1 VIRRILTL
9 LALFVWVLSAR
20 AEQAANL
27 VITADQPSYD
37 QATNEGVYTGHVE
50 ARQGDLLI
58 TADEIRARQDATAE
72 EIKITG
78 HVVYT
83 RGGLRILADRIVLN
97 RRDGSFSADRVR
109 LGSYPYFIEGLSAK
123 GTRNEVTVLDARV
136 AYGEPG
142 PWQPTISATKVI
154 VSPGNHVRFE
164 GGQVGIGHIRP
175 LPFPQLQ
182 QSLSDPLLAF
192 VTVTGGYRSSLGAY
206 VDGGIHLPVL
216 PGVRLGGDVGYY
228 TARGLLIGPSGTY
241 ANPSDPAQLHGFF
254 RSGYINDH
262 GDKKTDVLGRPVP
275 ENRGFVEWEHQQVMG
290 DALSLKAQLNWWRDS
305 EVVRDFRPRLFFP
318 VQQPD
323 TFVEAT
329 YAGANTFVSAFGRFE
344 PNDFEIV
351 QQRTPEIRLDVLP
364 TSIGGG
370 VLERFNGSIAML
382 REKPVF
388 GAPAGALAPF
398 AVFGVTQP
406 SPFPTPILPGPIP
419 GPIDP
424 PPPVPGGGAGSTSTS
439 SATAATIAAP
449 AAVATTSTTPPAP
462 GYTGS
467 TAFPAGATHEL
478 RSTRIDAYYGL
489 MRPITQGDWLTVT
502 PVAGTRFT
510 HYMNT
515 VGAAQDGGYT
525 RLLGEVGADAELRT
539 SGTFAY
545 KNEAWKIDG
554 LRHLFTPKISYRYI
568 PEADKGSRYIPAID
582 RAAFSTYLQPLGLGD
597 VRNIDELHATNT
609 LRLALDNTLQTRDP
623 QYGARDL
630 LTFNVANDF
639 LFKRQPGQRDV
650 SAIHTELAAMP
661 TRWLELGFYNSFAPQ
676 SFTLREF
683 NTGVTIHDGNAWSV
697 LFANNYLRQQLE
709 DYLIDGRRRLTEQF
723 DVLARLRY
731 DQRKHRF
738 NEQSYGLV
746 QNLANTWR
754 VSYLVSLYSGPRRES
769 HFGFSIQ
776 IDTVRF

>member
-1 VIRRILTL
+1 MAPFAPGVIRRILTL
-9 LALFVWVLSAR
+9 FALFVSVLGAR
-20 AEQAANL
+20 AEQAANF

-58 TADEIRARQDATAE
+58 TADEIRARQDAAAE
-72 EIKITG
+72 EIKISG

-97 RRDGSFSADRVR
+97 RRDGSFSAERVR
-109 LGSYPYFIEGLSAK
+109 LGSYPYFIEGRSAN
-123 GTRNEVTVLDARV
+123 GTRSEVTVLDARV

-154 VSPGNHVRFE
+154 VTAGNHVRFE

-175 LPFPQLQ
+175 VPFPQLQ

-206 VDGGIHLPVL
+206 VDGGMHLPVL

-241 ANPSDPAQLHGFF
+241 ANPNDPAQLHGFF

-275 ENRGFVEWEHQQVMG
+275 ENRGFVEWEHQQVVG
-290 DALSLKAQLNWWRDS
+290 DAVSLKAQLNWWRDS

-329 YAGANTFVSAFGRFE
+329 YAGANSFVSAFGRFA

-364 TSIGGG
+364 TSIGSGF
-370 VLERFNGSIAML
+370 VERFNGSIAML
-382 REKPVF
+382 REKPLPVASITSGVGVPPSAVPIF
-388 GAPAGALAPF
+388 LSPLFSGAPIATYAGQ
-398 AVFGVTQP
+398 GY
-406 SPFPTPILPGPIP
+406 
-419 GPIDP
+419 
-424 PPPVPGGGAGSTSTS
+424 AGSDT
-439 SATAATIAAP
+439 
-449 AAVATTSTTPPAP
+449 
-462 GYTGS
+462 
-467 TAFPAGATHEL
+467 FPAGATHEL

-502 PVAGTRFT
+502 PVAGGRFT

-515 VGAAQDGGYT
+515 QGAAQDGGYT
-525 RLLGEVGADAELRT
+525 RMLGEVGADAEVRT

-554 LRHLFTPKISYRYI
+554 LRHLFTPKLSYRYI
-568 PEADKGSRYIPAID
+568 PEADKGSGRIPAID

-597 VRNIDELHATNT
+597 RRNVDELRATNT

-639 LFKRQPGQRDV
+639 RFKRQPGERDV
-650 SAIHTELAAMP
+650 SEIHTELAAMP
-661 TRWLELGFYNSFAPQ
+661 TRWLEVGFYNSFAPQ
-676 SFTLREF
+676 SFTLGEF

-697 LFANNYLRQQLE
+697 LFANNYLRRQLE

-754 VSYLVSLYSGPRRES
+754 VSYLVSLFSGPRRES